1 MLKAYDYVEYSP
13 DSSSLQNPQY
23 FEKELEIAQSV
34 VKRIYKK
41 KAEFCCCPACRSSKI
56 SHFCDKWKVKYLHCD
71 DCETVFVAAD
81 REELEQYSQS
91 EELMEF
97 RISKEYQQEAAQ
109 KREITWME
117 SADWI
122 TFRVYRYLG
131 KNTGLSVVDIGNRYE
146 GYIDMVKELPLTGS
160 YTLKES
166 ILHQKEQLNDNREK
180 TERADIVL
188 YLNQIQRS
196 LKPLEKLKEIYTDM
210 KPGALLFFSTRMG
223 TGFDVLTL
231 KEHSKIFPYEHVFLP
246 SKMGMERILSKAGFE
261 ILEYSTPGR
270 MDVGTVARQTDK
282 IAGDN
287 YFIRSLM
294 KNGDRSSLA
303 EFQRFLQKSGMSSY
317 AQIVAQKPVSCA
329 SNLDK
334 NGEKDG
340 KN

>member
-23 FEKELEIAQSV
+23 FEKELELAQNV
-34 VKRIYKK
+34 VKQIYKK
-41 KAEFCCCPACRSSKI
+41 KREFCCCPACRSTQI
-56 SHFCDKWKVKYLHCD
+56 SHFCEKWKVEYLHCD
-71 DCETVFVAAD
+71 DCETVFAAAG
-81 REELEQYSQS
+81 REELEQYRQS

-97 RISKEYQQEAAQ
+97 RISEEYQQEAAQ

-122 TFRVYRYLG
+122 MFRAFRHLG
-131 KNTGLSVVDIGNRYE
+131 KNKGLSVLDIGNRYG
-146 GYIDMVKELPLTGS
+146 GYVDMVMGLPITGS
-160 YTLKES
+160 YVLKES
-166 ILHQKEQLNDNREK
+166 ILKKRCPLK
-180 TERADIVL
+180 TCTEETGKADIVL
-188 YLNQIQRS
+188 YLNQIQQS
-196 LKPLEKLKEIYTDM
+196 LKPLEKLQEIYAEM

-246 SKMGMERILSKAGFE
+246 SKKGMETLLSEAGFQ

-294 KNGDRSSLA
+294 RNGDKSSLA

-317 AQIVAQKPVSCA
+317 AQIVAQKPE
-329 SNLDK
+329 
-334 NGEKDG
+334 G
-340 KN
+340 

>member
-23 FEKELEIAQSV
+23 FEKELELAQSV
-34 VKRIYKK
+34 VKQIYRKK
-41 KAEFCCCPACRSSKI
+41 RESCCCPACCSSRI
-56 SHFCDKWKVKYLHCD
+56 SHFCEKWKVEYLHCD
-71 DCETVFVAAD
+71 DCETVFAAVG
-81 REELEQYSQS
+81 REELEQYRQS

-97 RISKEYQQEAAQ
+97 RVSEEYQQEAAQ

-122 TFRVYRYLG
+122 TFRAFRYLG
-131 KNTGLSVVDIGNRYE
+131 KNTGLSVLDIGNRYE
-146 GYIDMVKELPLTGS
+146 GYVSMVKGLPLTGS

-166 ILHQKEQLNDNREK
+166 ILNKRCLLK
-180 TERADIVL
+180 TYTEETGKADIVL
-188 YLNQIQRS
+188 YLNQIQQS
-196 LKPLEKLKEIYTDM
+196 LKPLEKLQEIYAEM

-246 SKMGMERILSKAGFE
+246 SKKGMEILLSEAGFQ

-270 MDVGTVARQTDK
+270 MDVGTVVRQTDK

-294 KNGDRSSLA
+294 RNGDKSSLA

-317 AQIVAQKPVSCA
+317 AQIVAQKPE
-329 SNLDK
+329 N
-334 NGEKDG
+334 
-340 KN
+340 